1 MHKLRAGYRRSPVFT
16 ESGKSRHN
24 ALPIFAECGIM
35 AMTYVWAGV
44 AVWLA
49 FNAAVTVCLVAAEP
63 GSRRRAFARVPYRI

>member
-1 MHKLRAGYRRSPVFT
+1 
-16 ESGKSRHN
+16 
-24 ALPIFAECGIM
+24 M

-63 GSRRRAFARVPYRI
+63 GSRRRAFARVPYRA